1 MTFGRTCRW
10 FVIFADNPKTQRLGA
25 YKVLL
30 LPDAWIFKASQAFV
44 SVMFLTLGLPV
55 RPVDAFFRISLKE
68 DNSVY
73 ASEMGR
79 GRGYESLYF
88 SCTPPPGLI
97 VQCSSVR
104 WLNPCLPWT
113 QKVK

>member
-44 SVMFLTLGLPV
+44 SVMFLNLGLPV

-79 GRGYESLYF
+79 GRG
-88 SCTPPPGLI
+88 I
-97 VQCSSVR
+97 
-104 WLNPCLPWT
+104 
-113 QKVK
+113 